1 MPSARM
7 TKTVCVA
14 AMSPKPDQI
23 DAIHIQRWACELLR
37 LISITDRSPQLGREG
52 KDAANQRKRAA
63 TGLALNLVSNRYFR
77 HAHDTQDDSAAR
89 KSSCYAGGPGAG
101 DDRSTIYQ

>member
-7 TKTVCVA
+7 TKTVWVA

-23 DAIHIQRWACELLR
+23 DAIHIQRLACELLR
-37 LISITDRSPQLGREG
+37 LMSITDGSPQLRREG

-63 TGLALNLVSNRYFR
+63 AGLALNLVSNRYFP
-77 HAHDTQDDSAAR
+77 HAHDTKDDRAAR
-89 KSSCYAGGPGAG
+89 NPSCYAGGPGAG
-101 DDRSTIYQ
+101 EDRSTIYQ